1 MKKFLL
7 VFVFIF
13 LYLSVFTYAQRGKH
27 GSVTINTSGVIVNA
41 YTRLTANASQG
52 ATSIT
57 VASNELSTN
66 FSTNLGVGDLVF
78 IIQMQGATI
87 TYGDTWEG
95 YGYINYYNDA
105 GKYEL
110 AQVASVSGSNIINLS
125 CGLTQNYTASG
136 YVQVVRVPRYNSLT
150 INSGASLTCPAWDGL
165 TGGVLVVES
174 LNSINNNGSVN
185 VNGKGFRGGIAS
197 TSISN
202 SYTEK
207 WYAHAD
213 PTKGG
218 QKGEGIA
225 GRGEVAKQ
233 YCKGAPANGGG
244 GGNSHNCGGGGGCNV
259 SANLSWTFGR
269 GIPDNSC
276 LSCTAAWEL
285 EATGMSTSI
294 SYGGGRGGYSFS
306 ANDLDAATVGPGNSS
321 WGGTNRENDGGNG
334 GWPLNENQ
342 GLFPRLFLGGGGG
355 GGHANDN
362 EGGAGGNGGGLIY
375 FMSYGGISGS
385 GTFYANGMPGGNSE
399 GGTPPFNESTGT
411 DGSGGGGGGGT
422 IVLNALSSIINV
434 SAWADG
440 GKGGDQIKKCYPNP
454 LYTNDEAEGP
464 GGGGGGGYIAV
475 SGSPSIP
482 RSTAGGVNGTTTA
495 TPASHNSLD
504 EFPPNG
510 ATKGGPGISNG
521 VVTNFNIA
529 TPTSVTACQGQP
541 ITLTATLQG
550 SVPSGVTYG
559 WYDQIVGGTL
569 LSSQQ
574 TLTISNPQVQDT
586 FYFGTCPGTYRVR
599 VIMYVSA
606 FMPSAGSDVSY
617 CVGSSAGLQASCGGC
632 ASASYA
638 WSPSTGL
645 SNIYIA
651 NPTCSATTTTTY
663 TVTITNQDGCSAA
676 DNVTATVFPNNTI
689 SLSSAAGTN
698 AQTKCINTALTTIT
712 YSTTGAT
719 GATITGLPA
728 GVTGLWAS
736 NVVTI
741 SGTLTVSGTYTY
753 TITLTGGCGTIT
765 ATGTITVTP
774 NNTVTAASS
783 TPALCINTALTAIT
797 HTTTGAT
804 GIGTAT
810 GLPAGVTASWASN
823 TITISGTPTV
833 SGTFN
838 YSIPLTGGCGTVTAT
853 GNITVM
859 PNNTVTAASSTPT
872 LCINTA
878 LTAITHTTTGAT
890 GIGTATGLPAGVT
903 ASWASNTITI
913 SGTPTVSGTF
923 NYSIPLT
930 GGCGTVTATGTIT
943 VTPDNTISLT
953 AGGTQTKCIN
963 TAITTTTYATTG
975 ASGASVTGLP
985 AGVTGSWASNV
996 VTISGT
1002 PTVSGVFT
1010 YTVTLNGGCGTV
1022 SATGTITVTPDNTIA
1037 LTSAAGTN
1045 AQTKCINTAITNI
1058 TYGTTGAT
1066 GATVTG
1072 LPAGV
1077 TGAWASNV
1085 VTISGTPTV
1094 SGSFT
1099 YTITL
1104 NGGCGS
1110 ISATGT
1116 ITVTPNNTITLT
1128 SAAGTNAQTKCI
1140 NTAITN
1146 ITYST
1151 TGATGTTVTGL
1162 PAGISGSWASNAVTI
1177 SGTPTVSGAFTY
1189 TVTLNGGCGTI
1200 STTGTITVTPDNT
1213 VTLTSPAGTNAQTK
1227 CINTAITNITYGTTG
1242 ATGASVTGLP
1252 AGISGSW
1259 ASNMVTI
1266 SGTPTVSGSS
1276 TYTVTLNGGCGT
1288 VSATGTITVTPDN
1301 TIALVAGG
1309 NQSVCVNAPI
1319 TTVVY
1324 ATTGATG
1331 AAFAGLPSGVT
1342 GNWSSNV
1349 VTISGNPTV
1358 TGTYTYTV
1366 TLLGGCGNVSS
1377 GHTITVTN
1385 INTITLTSASGTDS
1399 QQSCVNTQL
1408 TDITYSTAGATGA
1421 TFSGLPAGVTGNW
1434 ASGTVTIS
1442 GTPTVA
1448 GTYTY
1453 TVGLTGGCGVVSATG
1468 TITVTPSNTIILTSP
1483 AGSNAQTVC
1492 VSNPILNI
1500 IYTTT
1505 GATGVT
1511 FSGLPAGVSGSW
1523 SSNTVTISGTPT
1535 ITGAYTYS
1543 ITLTGGC
1550 GTMSASGTINVVT
1563 NNTIALSSAPGT
1575 DVQTLC
1581 INTALTAVTYNTGG
1595 ATGAVI
1601 SGLPAGVTGNW
1612 GSNAVTISGTPTVT
1626 GTFVYTIALTGGC
1639 GTISA
1644 TGSITVNP
1652 MDNAA
1657 FDYPLSTYCQSGVDP
1672 AANIT
1677 GGFTGSFTASPGGL
1691 TFLNTSTGLIDLSAS
1706 ALNNYV
1712 ITFTTNGSCP
1722 VSSTYSLAII
1732 SAPSADFS
1740 YTGPYCQNDAN
1751 PLPTM
1756 TTGAMTGV
1764 FSAAPTGLVFVNT
1777 GTGQVNLGASN
1788 AGTYTVTNSISA
1800 TAGCPAVSATASITI
1815 NAVPTVVVPL
1825 DISVCNNEVVPA
1837 ISFLGVPFSTVV
1849 SWSNSNTSI
1858 GLGAS
1863 GTGTIASFSA
1873 INTGTAPVTATI
1885 TLTPSANNC
1894 IGADTSFTITVNP
1907 TPAAMVPS
1915 DITVCNGAAVP
1926 AMSFT
1931 SQTPGTSFTWTNSN
1945 TAIGLAASG
1954 TGNITSFTAVN
1965 TTNAPV
1971 SATISVTPSA
1981 NGCTGSVSDY
1991 IITVNPS
1998 PLAIVPSDTSICHG
2012 ATVPG
2017 AVFTSTIS
2025 GATFT
2030 WTNSSPSIGIPA
2042 SGSGNVPSFTAANSG
2057 TTPVIA
2063 SISVVAS
2070 ANSCA
2075 GQPETYTITVNPLPV
2090 IVMNNTLPECPGLN
2104 NGTITPEIT
2113 VGTPPYQF
2121 LWSTGA
2127 ATDQLTDL
2135 GNGTYMVTV
2144 TDSHGCQSS
2153 NSLDF
2158 DVLDDCLDPV
2168 VYVPNIFSP
2177 NGDNNNDVIFVHGQ
2191 GIKTMQW
2198 MIFDR
2203 WGEKIFA
2210 SEEIAVGWDGT
2221 YKGKD
2226 MPAGVYVFRLK
2237 VTFNDGNEIEKKG
2250 NITLVR

>member
-599 VIMYVSA
+599 VIMFVSA
-606 FMPSAGSDVSY
+606 FMPSAGSDVSF
-617 CVGSSAGLQASCGGC
+617 CVGNSATMQASCGGC
-632 ASASYA
+632 ASANYN
-638 WSPSTGL
+638 WSPTTGL
-645 SNIYIA
+645 NDPHIA
-651 NPTCSATTTTTY
+651 NPVCSATSTTTY
-663 TVTITNQDGCSAA
+663 MVTITNQDGCSAI
-676 DNVTATVFPNNTI
+676 DNVTTTVFPNNTI
-689 SLSSAAGTN
+689 TLTTGGT
-698 AQTKCINTALTTIT
+698 QTQCINTAITTTT
-712 YSTTGAT
+712 YTTTGAT
-719 GATITGLPA
+719 GATFTGLPA
-728 GVTGLWAS
+728 GVTGSWAS
-736 NVVTI
+736 NTVTI
-741 SGTLTVSGTYTY
+741 SGTPTVAGAFTYTV
-753 TITLTGGCGTIT
+753 TLTGGCGTIT

-774 NNTVTAASS
+774 NNTIV
-783 TPALCINTALTAIT
+783 
-797 HTTTGAT
+797 
-804 GIGTAT
+804 
-810 GLPAGVTASWASN
+810 
-823 TITISGTPTV
+823 
-833 SGTFN
+833 
-838 YSIPLTGGCGTVTAT
+838 
-853 GNITVM
+853 
-859 PNNTVTAASSTPT
+859 
-872 LCINTA
+872 
-878 LTAITHTTTGAT
+878 
-890 GIGTATGLPAGVT
+890 
-903 ASWASNTITI
+903 
-913 SGTPTVSGTF
+913 
-923 NYSIPLT
+923 
-930 GGCGTVTATGTIT
+930 
-943 VTPDNTISLT
+943 LT

-975 ASGASVTGLP
+975 ATGATFTGLP
-985 AGVTGSWASNV
+985 AGLAGTWASNTVTISGTPTVSGVFTYTVTLTGGCGAVSTTGTITVTPDNTIALTSGGTQTKCINTAITTTTYTTTGATGATINGLPAGLTGSWASNV

-1010 YTVTLNGGCGTV
+1010 YTVSLNGGCGTITATGTITVTPNNTIILTAGGTQTKCINTAITTTTYATTGATGATISGIPTGITGSWASNTVTISGTPTV
-1022 SATGTITVTPDNTIA
+1022 SGVFTYTVTLTGGCGTVGITGTITVTPDNTIA
-1037 LTSAAGTN
+1037 LTAGGT
-1045 AQTKCINTAITNI
+1045 QTKCINTAITTTTYATTGATGAAISGLPTGLTGSWASNVVTISGTPTVTGTYTYTITLNGGCGTVSTTGNITVTPDNTLALTSAAGTDAQTRCVNTSITNI

-1066 GATVTG
+1066 GATING
-1072 LPAGV
+1072 LPAGL
-1077 TGAWASNV
+1077 TGSWASNV

-1094 SGSFT
+1094 SGVFI
-1099 YTITL
+1099 YTVTL
-1104 NGGCGS
+1104 TGGCGT
-1110 ISATGT
+1110 ITANGT
-1116 ITVTPNNTITLT
+1116 ITVTPNNTIVLT
-1128 SAAGTNAQTKCI
+1128 AGGTQTKCI
-1140 NTAITN
+1140 NTAITTT
-1146 ITYST
+1146 TYAT
-1151 TGATGTTVTGL
+1151 TGATGATFTGL
-1162 PAGISGSWASNAVTI
+1162 PAGVTGTWASNTVTI

-1189 TVTLNGGCGTI
+1189 TVTLTGGCGTAT
-1200 STTGTITVTPDNT
+1200 TTGTITVTPDNT
-1213 VTLTSPAGTNAQTK
+1213 ITLVAGGNQSV
-1227 CINTAITNITYGTTG
+1227 CVNSAITTTVYGTTG
-1242 ATGASVTGLP
+1242 ATGVVFSGLPSGLTGSWASNVVTINGTPTVAGTYTYTVTLNGGCGNVTTSHTIIVTPVNTINLSSSAGTDAQQCCINAPLTLITYTTTGATGATFSGLPQGVTGSWASQTASITGTPTVAGTYSYTITLTGGCGIITATGTITVAPDNTIMLSSAAGTNAQTVCVSTPITNITYTTTGATGATISGLP

-1259 ASNMVTI
+1259 ASN
-1266 SGTPTVSGSS
+1266 
-1276 TYTVTLNGGCGT
+1276 
-1288 VSATGTITVTPDN
+1288 
-1301 TIALVAGG
+1301 
-1309 NQSVCVNAPI
+1309 
-1319 TTVVY
+1319 
-1324 ATTGATG
+1324 
-1331 AAFAGLPSGVT
+1331 
-1342 GNWSSNV
+1342 
-1349 VTISGNPTV
+1349 
-1358 TGTYTYTV
+1358 
-1366 TLLGGCGNVSS
+1366 
-1377 GHTITVTN
+1377 
-1385 INTITLTSASGTDS
+1385 
-1399 QQSCVNTQL
+1399 
-1408 TDITYSTAGATGA
+1408 
-1421 TFSGLPAGVTGNW
+1421 
-1434 ASGTVTIS
+1434 TVTIS
-1442 GTPTVA
+1442 GTPVVT
-1448 GTYTY
+1448 GTFTYTIN
-1453 TVGLTGGCGVVSATG
+1453 LS
-1468 TITVTPSNTIILTSP
+1468 
-1483 AGSNAQTVC
+1483 
-1492 VSNPILNI
+1492 
-1500 IYTTT
+1500 
-1505 GATGVT
+1505 
-1511 FSGLPAGVSGSW
+1511 
-1523 SSNTVTISGTPT
+1523 
-1535 ITGAYTYS
+1535 
-1543 ITLTGGC
+1543 GGC
-1550 GTMSASGTINVVT
+1550 GTSSTSGTLIVVT

-1575 DVQTLC
+1575 DAQSLC
-1581 INTALTAVTYNTGG
+1581 INSALSTITYATGG
-1595 ATGAVI
+1595 ATGALI

-1612 GSNAVTISGTPTVT
+1612 TSNTVTISGTPSAT

-1639 GTISA
+1639 GTISG

-1652 MDNAA
+1652 MDNPS
-1657 FDYPLSTYCQSGVDP
+1657 FNYPLLTYCQSGVDP

-1677 GGFTGSFTASPGGL
+1677 GGFTGTFTASPTGL
-1691 TFLNTSTGLIDLSAS
+1691 NFLNTSTGLIDLSTS

-1712 ITFTTNGSCP
+1712 ITFTTNGNCP
-1722 VSSTYSLAII
+1722 ASITTTMSII
-1732 SAPSADFS
+1732 SSPSADFS
-1740 YTGPYCQNDAN
+1740 YSGPYCQNDAN
-1751 PLPTM
+1751 PLPNLAS
-1756 TTGAMTGV
+1756 GAMAGT
-1764 FSAAPTGLVFVNT
+1764 FSATPSGLVFVNT
-1777 GTGQVNLGASN
+1777 GTGQVNLVGSA
-1788 AGTYTVTNSISA
+1788 AGTYTVTNNISA
-1800 TAGCPAVSATASITI
+1800 TSGCPAVNATASITI
-1815 NAVPTVVVPL
+1815 NALPTVVVPL
-1825 DISVCNNEVVPA
+1825 AISVCNNEVVPD
-1837 ISFLGVPFSTVV
+1837 ISLLGVPFSTVI

-1863 GTGTIASFSA
+1863 GTGTIASFTA

-1894 IGADTSFTITVNP
+1894 TGNDTTFTITVNP
-1907 TPAAMVPS
+1907 TPAAIVPS
-1915 DITVCNGAAVP
+1915 DFTVCNGATVP

-1931 SQTPGTSFTWTNSN
+1931 SQTPGTSFSWTNSN
-1945 TAIGLAASG
+1945 TVIGLPASG
-1954 TGNITSFTAVN
+1954 TGNIEAFTAVN
-1965 TTNAPV
+1965 TTNVPV
-1971 SATISVTPSA
+1971 TATISVTPAA
-1981 NGCTGSVSDY
+1981 NGCSGSVSNFS
-1991 IITVNPS
+1991 ITVNPS
-1998 PLAIVPSDTSICHG
+1998 PLAIIPADTNVCHG
-2012 ATVPG
+2012 AEVPT
-2017 AVFTSTIS
+2017 AVFTSTTS

-2030 WTNSSPSIGIPA
+2030 WTNSSPSIGIPG
-2042 SGSGNVPSFTAANSG
+2042 SGSGNVPTFTAVNSG
-2057 TTPVIA
+2057 TTPIA
-2063 SISVVAS
+2063 ANITVTAS

-2075 GQPETYTITVNPLPV
+2075 GQPETYTITVNLLPV
-2090 IVMNNTLPECPGLN
+2090 IVMNNTLPQCPGLN

-2113 VGTPPYQF
+2113 AGTPPYQF
-2121 LWSTGA
+2121 LWNTGA
-2127 ATDQLTDL
+2127 GTDMLTDI
-2135 GNGTYMVTV
+2135 GNGTYIVTV
-2144 TDSHGCQSS
+2144 TDLNGCQSS

-2158 DVLDDCLDPV
+2158 AVMDDCLDPV

-2191 GIKTMQW
+2191 DIKTLQW
-2198 MIFDR
+2198 MIYDR

-2210 SEEIAVGWDGT
+2210 SEDLAVGWDGT
-2221 YKGKD
+2221 FKGKE
-2226 MPAGVYVFRLK
+2226 MPAGVYVFRLTI
-2237 VTFNDGNEIEKKG
+2237 TFNDGTEIKKKG